1 MEADRSTAEAAVG
14 HLFAVHSEQLLRM
27 AVLLTGDRQVA
38 EELVQ
43 EAFAH
48 LWQRWPSLH
57 DQAASLGYLRVT
69 LVNLARSSFRRRAL
83 ELRHRVV
90 PAATVGLLDMA
101 VRVDVLR
108 ALARLPMRKRA
119 CLVLRFYADLS
130 EMETARLL
138 GVSVGTV
145 KSQTHRGLARLGQ
158 LLKDSGEAPTAAAPS
173 KGRR

>member
-1 MEADRSTAEAAVG
+1 MRRARES
-14 HLFAVHSEQLLRM
+14 
-27 AVLLTGDRQVA
+27 RQP
-38 EELVQ
+38 
-43 EAFAH
+43 F
-48 LWQRWPSLH
+48 RPPSSSWPSLH

-90 PAATVGLLDMA
+90 PAATVEQPDMA

-158 LLKDSGEAPTAAAPS
+158 LLKDRSETPTAAAPS